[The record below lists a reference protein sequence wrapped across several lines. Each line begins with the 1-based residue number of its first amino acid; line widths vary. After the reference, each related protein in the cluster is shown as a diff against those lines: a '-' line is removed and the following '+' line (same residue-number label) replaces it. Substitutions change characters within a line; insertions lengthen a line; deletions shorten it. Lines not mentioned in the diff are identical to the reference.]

1 VAYIGTRDNAR
12 LSYLTSMGVMTGRPL
27 ELVQRRP
34 SWIVRI
40 DESTVAFDEAIAREI
55 FVRPT
60 QRKRRAAKEAGRRFR
75 WRYGRP

>member
-1 VAYIGTRDNAR
+1 
-12 LSYLTSMGVMTGRPL
+12 
-27 ELVQRRP
+27 
-34 SWIVRI
+34 VRI